1 MKKLWLLLL
10 LTLLASI
17 LLTGCASSA
26 DSLSTPTPGNT
37 GAQNNLIPNLTA
49 TGTPGPSVTNL
60 PSATGMPDN
69 GNNGAATVQRPEDVR
84 DASKKMADAIE
95 RLSEVDDAY
104 VVALGDTALVGLEF
118 APEYQGKVDDRIKKM
133 VLTRAQT
140 VDKTIRSVAVTDDV
154 KWVQDIEA
162 LADTLKNSTNLDALK
177 AQMDDL
183 VKQITV
189 YTE

>member
-10 LTLLASI
+10 LASLAAI

-26 DSLSTPTPGNT
+26 GSLSTPTPGNS

-60 PSATGMPDN
+60 PSATGIPEN
-69 GNNGAATVQRPEDVR
+69 GNNGAAAVQRPEDVR

-104 VVALGDTALVGLEF
+104 VLALGDTALVGLEF
-118 APEYQGKVDDRIKKM
+118 ALDEPSYTRWVVYALI
-133 VLTRAQT
+133 VLTLFLMGLVYCWAEKRVLNLRPAAERGGRA
-140 VDKTIRSVAVTDDV
+140 
-154 KWVQDIEA
+154 
-162 LADTLKNSTNLDALK
+162 
-177 AQMDDL
+177 
-183 VKQITV
+183 
-189 YTE
+189 